1 MHTLR
6 CMYRIWKTK
15 SLYYCAV
22 PSQAVGTLPESI
34 HREIKGIA
42 KSTMKSAERDILSG
56 IDRFLKSPM
65 QKYEKLPIWV
75 CMMQLILTYR
85 DLIGD
90 MENDHASLG
99 ATGASKLPKPS
110 EL

>member
-99 ATGASKLPKPS
+99 ATGASKLPKPL